1 MSAADAESL
10 RGKTAVVTGASKG
23 LGKAIA
29 VALASEGCALAI
41 CAREERSLGETA
53 AQITKSG
60 ARVLAMS
67 CDVADAAQ
75 VERLFRRVAG
85 EFQEIHVLV
94 NNAGAAH
101 PLIPVADLPLDVW
114 NRAIA
119 TNLTGTFLCAQ
130 AALPLMK
137 RGATIVNVL
146 SATVKMTL
154 PGMAAYAAAKH
165 GALSLTDMLR
175 EELREKGIRVLG
187 LVPGAARTDIWNQ
200 FWAEAPREK
209 MMAPE
214 TVAAAVVHAVKA
226 PLGTTIERIDIFPAA
241 GKL

>member
-1 MSAADAESL
+1 MKAAEAASL
-10 RGKTAVVTGASKG
+10 QGKTAVITGASRG

-29 VALASEGCALAI
+29 EALASEGCNLAI
-41 CAREERSLGETA
+41 CAREERALGETA
-53 AQITKSG
+53 AEIAKSG
-60 ARVLAMS
+60 ARVLAMA

-75 VERLFRRVAG
+75 VERFFGAIAR

-101 PLIPVADLPLDVW
+101 PLMPVADLPLEVW

-146 SATVKMTL
+146 SATVKITL
-154 PGMAAYAAAKH
+154 PGMAGYAAAKH
-165 GALSLTDMLR
+165 GVLSLTDMLR
-175 EELREKGIRVLG
+175 EELREKGIRALA
-187 LVPGAARTDIWNQ
+187 LVPGATRTDIWNQ

-209 MMAPE
+209 MMDPE
-214 TVAAAVVHAVKA
+214 TVAAAVVHAVKVPA
-226 PLGTTIERIDIFPAA
+226 GTTIERIDISPAT